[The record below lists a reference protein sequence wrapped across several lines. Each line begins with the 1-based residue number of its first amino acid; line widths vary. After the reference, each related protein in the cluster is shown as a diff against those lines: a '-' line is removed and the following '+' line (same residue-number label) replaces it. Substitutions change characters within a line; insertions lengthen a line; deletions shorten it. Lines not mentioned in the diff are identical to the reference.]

1 MKLFQQAISDLNELQ
16 YVLSLWQ
23 KANFEEDECTAE
35 WMIVGATEELGEAS
49 HVLLKSRQKI
59 REYPFGFD
67 EKAKA
72 DLEDAVGDICV
83 YLMQLCTKTGISFG
97 DALFNVSRKVLER
110 NWVEN
115 RKDGES

>member
-83 YLMQLCTKTGISFG
+83 YLMSLGKFSKETGLRIEKMENH
-97 DALFNVSRKVLER
+97 DDRTR
-110 NWVEN
+110 N
-115 RKDGES
+115 